1 MPLFTRISSG
11 LTASPLDAMATSSVA
26 GAAAAA
32 RPQPTIRPPFVY
44 SILVGL
50 SIMTLSTILFG
61 PISQSL
67 FARGTD
73 ISTHLFEAATGEYAL
88 KYGSDAQLSSLID
101 RFEAQVYKLEVLMQY
116 CSATMPEVDKRPL
129 RDTSQVDKEIITAVS
144 VFFVLIIKF
153 VGLVILY
160 DALDRISQRHS
171 TRAIALGIIG
181 VNIAAF
187 WSLSGLGRTM
197 GGSGEVTWDRVML
210 LCLFG
215 LDVGCILGSV
225 ISLKATAD

>member
-1 MPLFTRISSG
+1 
-11 LTASPLDAMATSSVA
+11 
-26 GAAAAA
+26 
-32 RPQPTIRPPFVY
+32 
-44 SILVGL
+44 
-50 SIMTLSTILFG
+50 MTLSTILFV

-67 FARGTD
+67 SAHGTD
-73 ISTHLFEAATGEYAL
+73 ISTHPFEAATGDYPL

-116 CSATMPEVDKRPL
+116 CSATMAEVDKRPL

-144 VFFVLIIKF
+144 VFFILIIKL
-153 VGLVILY
+153 VGLVNLY
-160 DALDRISQRHS
+160 NALDRISQRHS

-187 WSLSGLGRTM
+187 WSLSGLGRTV
-197 GGSGEVTWDRVML
+197 GGSGEVTWDRVLL
-210 LCLFG
+210 LCLFS

>member
-1 MPLFTRISSG
+1 MAASS
-11 LTASPLDAMATSSVA
+11 AA
-26 GAAAAA
+26 AAAAA
-32 RPQPTIRPPFVY
+32 RPKPTLRPPFVY
-44 SILVGL
+44 SILIGL
-50 SIMTLSTILFG
+50 SIMILSTILFW
-61 PISQSL
+61 PISQSMS
-67 FARGTD
+67 ARATD
-73 ISTHLFEAATGEYAL
+73 NSPHLFEVATGEHSL
-88 KYGSDAQLSSLID
+88 EYGSDVQLSSLID
-101 RFEAQVYKLEVLMQY
+101 RFEAQVNKLEVLMQY
-116 CSATMPEVDKRPL
+116 CSAAMAEVDKRPL
-129 RDTSQVDKEIITAVS
+129 RDASQIDKEIIIALS

-153 VGLVILY
+153 VGLVTLY

-171 TRAIALGIIG
+171 KRAIALGIIG

-197 GGSGEVTWDRVML
+197 GGTGEVTWDRVML